1 MDTPRRPNIRIPE
14 GFDLYF
20 NSITGNWAL
29 RPVKGYSTTYYK
41 KDMYIPKK
49 KVEEKVETP
58 TIFKE
63 EETAVEG
70 TAVEEKNSKNGNL
83 HTAKK
88 EKNDEFYTRLA
99 DIVDELKHY
108 EEHFKDKVVYCP
120 CDKLFNEGQSNF
132 GRYFISKFHKL
143 GLKKLVCTQYNPNG
157 NGVVKEYDFEKC
169 GVKWEYNG
177 EKADGEPVDESD
189 IDTYFLKGNG
199 SFDSDECKEIM
210 RNCDIVVTNPPF
222 SMFRQF
228 VEQIMTMGKKFLII
242 GNMNAVINR
251 DIFPYLKSNKMWL
264 GYNQPHYFEVPL
276 DKVENEKIQYE
287 EGGKIYQAFGNICW
301 FTNLEHSKRK
311 ELIGLVKK
319 YNPTDYPKYDN
330 YDAID
335 VSKVTDIPKD
345 YDGVMGVPISF
356 FGKHN
361 PKQFEILGVTNNTKS
376 NAYALKENTIGYPTW
391 ASVNSK
397 NVYVR
402 LLIRKVKELP
412 TEEEVKIIA
421 E

>member
-1 MDTPRRPNIRIPE
+1 MDTPKRPNIRIPE

-20 NSITGNWAL
+20 NTLTGNWVL

-63 EETAVEG
+63 EETAVE
-70 TAVEEKNSKNGNL
+70 EKNVSGNSNL
-83 HTAKK
+83 RKADK

-108 EEHFKDKVVYCP
+108 EEHFKDKIVYCP

-132 GRYFISKFHKL
+132 GRYFINRFHKL
-143 GLKKLVCTQYNPNG
+143 GLKKLICTQYNPNG
-157 NGVVKEYDFEKC
+157 VGVVKEYDFEKC

-177 EKADGEPVDESD
+177 EKEEGEYVDESD

-210 RNCDIVVTNPPF
+210 RGCDIVVTNPPF
-222 SMFRQF
+222 SLFRPF
-228 VEQIMTMGKKFLII
+228 VEQIMSMGKKFLII
-242 GNMNAVINR
+242 GNKNAITYKE
-251 DIFPYLKSNKMWL
+251 IFAYLKENKMWL
-264 GYNQPHYFEVPL
+264 GYNSPKEFDQPDGDEP
-276 DKVENEKIQYE
+276 KVMN
-287 EGGKIYQAFGNICW
+287 GLTRW
-301 FTNLEHSKRK
+301 FTNLDINKRK
-311 ELIGLVKK
+311 EYIGLIKK

-330 YDAID
+330 YDAIE
-335 VSKVTDIPKD
+335 VSKVTDIPRD
-345 YDGVMGVPISF
+345 YDGVIGVPITF
-356 FGKHN
+356 LDKYN
-361 PKQFEILGVTNNTKS
+361 PNQFEIIGLAADKRDEGEIFVKGKQTYLDERHKKFVGMVLNGKAT
-376 NAYALKENTIGYPTW
+376 YARI
-391 ASVNSK
+391 
-397 NVYVR
+397 
-402 LLIRKVKELP
+402 LIRKIKELP
-412 TEEEVKIIA
+412 TEEEVKNIT